1 MNRTLIALCVST
13 AVTHAALPEPDTV
26 FYGRVLHLGGGEEHI
41 MTSGE
46 LRWTVTPPAG
56 SSQEPYAVTAQLSS
70 MKGGEMSYQV
80 RIPGILATAGTLTGV
95 MPGLTLS
102 TDAAAL
108 PFRNTNVTVNGR
120 AVRMADP
127 AGILFDVSSLTRG
140 SFRRL
145 DFIYDGALPDSDGD
159 DIPDWWEEKY
169 DTDAN
174 AANAGADGDSDGVNN
189 LAEYRAGTDP
199 TGADQNPKIATEV
212 LVSMPVAGRAV
223 PVMRAVDADSA
234 PGQMTYTIG
243 QLPPQVSI
251 ALIAAGRAPVAVN
264 TFTQADVDAGRV
276 LITHSAADPTEIS
289 IPLTLRDE
297 TPSHETAQ
305 TTLRL
310 SVAADETIWEGLGL
324 PEVARPDY
332 LPAMQDATR
341 LAGAAKLRA
350 PSGAAEI
357 TGAAPEFISGDVARL
372 YIGSPGAD
380 TLLGSAEDDL
390 ISARSGDTVRA
401 GNGADRILLAGATG
415 TVTITDFSAA
425 QQDVIDLRGVLEPQA
440 GRWLPAYVQMSGTE
454 LRVDANGDG
463 SGYTDLTIRLTNAT
477 LPPDIADLWDSGT
490 LETGEVVPQTT
501 LFLTTSGQ
509 AAEENLTPAT
519 WTLRRRGDASA
530 ALDIP
535 VTWSGTAIMGRD
547 FAMLPGLFRFAAG
560 AKTAS
565 LTLMPLIDDEREP
578 AETVQL
584 TLGSGTW
591 LIADGSSSATLSIA
605 DLPSRVWLEIAE
617 RTAYKDSLS
626 PAQILV
632 RRSGPMAAPLT
643 VQLAAAGRAVPA
655 LDYRR
660 LPASVTFTAAQD
672 TLSIDVLPLA
682 SATLTRGAEDVLVS
696 VKTDAAYLFGPSP
709 QARVMIVDRP
719 RTLDS
724 WMTARG
730 ITEEASTFLS
740 SDTDQDGMSGLL
752 EFAFDRAPSTADTS
766 RIQILRDATGR
777 IGIEFHRWPGAPE
790 LSYTVEQSGS
800 LSGWNALTAAECEE
814 TESEILTTGIERV
827 RMFLRTAPTALAG
840 SGYLRVKVQRAE

>member
-13 AVTHAALPEPDTV
+13 AVTRAALPEPDTV

-56 SSQEPYAVTAQLSS
+56 STQDPYEVTAQLSS

-80 RIPGILATAGTLTGV
+80 RIPGILATTGTLTGV
-95 MPGLTLS
+95 LPGLTLS

-140 SFRRL
+140 TFRRL

-159 DIPDWWEEKY
+159 GIPDWWEDKY
-169 DTDAN
+169 STDAN
-174 AANAGADGDSDGVNN
+174 AANADVDGDSDGVNN

-199 TGADQNPKIATEV
+199 TGADQNPKIASEV

-234 PGQMTYTIG
+234 PGQLTYTIG
-243 QLPPQVSI
+243 QLPPQVNI
-251 ALIAAGRAPVAVN
+251 ALIAADRAPVAVN

-276 LITHSAADPTEIS
+276 LITHSGADPVALT

-297 TPSHETAQ
+297 TPAHETAQ

-310 SVAADETIWEGLGL
+310 SISADETIWDGLGL
-324 PEVARPDY
+324 PEAARPDY

-357 TGAAPEFISGDVARL
+357 TGAAPEFDSGDVARL

-390 ISARSGDTVRA
+390 ISARSGDTVRS

-415 TVTITDFSAA
+415 TVTITDFSTA

-440 GRWLPAYVQMSGTE
+440 ARWLPAYVQMSGTE

-477 LPPDIADLWDSGT
+477 LPADIADLWDSGA
-490 LETGEVVPQTT
+490 LETGAVVPQTT

-509 AAEENLTPAT
+509 AAEEHLTPAT
-519 WTLRRRGDASA
+519 WILRRRGDAAA

-547 FAMLPGLFRFAAG
+547 FSTLPGMFRFAAG
-560 AKTAS
+560 ARTAS
-565 LTLMPLIDDEREP
+565 LTLQPLADDEREP

-591 LIADGSSSATLSIA
+591 LIADGSSSAALSIA

-643 VQLAAAGRAVPA
+643 VQLTAAGRAVPA

-660 LPASVTFTAAQD
+660 LPASVTFISAQD

-696 VKTDAAYLFGPSP
+696 VKTDAAYLFGISP
-709 QARVMIVDRP
+709 QARVMIVDSP
-719 RTLDS
+719 RTVEA
-724 WMTARG
+724 WMAARG
-730 ITEEASTFLS
+730 LTGEAAAFLNA
-740 SDTDQDGMSGLL
+740 DADRDGMSGLM
-752 EFAFDRAPSTADTS
+752 EFAFDANPSLADTG
-766 RIQILRDATGR
+766 RIQILRDSSGR
-777 IGIEFHRWPGAPE
+777 VGLEYHRWPGAPE
-790 LSYTVEQSGS
+790 LRYTLQQSAT
-800 LSGWNALTAAECEE
+800 LSGWNDRNPADCEE
-814 TESEILTTGIERV
+814 TESEVLTSGIERV
-827 RMFLRTAPTALAG
+827 RVFLRTPPAG
-840 SGYLRVKVQRAE
+840 HGYLRLKIHRTE